1 MATNPSE
8 IVEKQLQ
15 MLKDISDRTS
25 LTFEEIASLERLI
38 RIQILLR
45 MKSTKDISLE
55 ECGDISTEELKSLLP
70 LLDSSKGDTDV

>member
-8 IVEKQLQ
+8 IVEKQLL